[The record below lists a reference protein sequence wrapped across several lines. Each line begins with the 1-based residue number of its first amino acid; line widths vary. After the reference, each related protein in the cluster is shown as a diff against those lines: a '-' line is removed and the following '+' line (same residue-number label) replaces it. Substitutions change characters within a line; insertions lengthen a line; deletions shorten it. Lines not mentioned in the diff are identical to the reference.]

1 MLEHAYALTLIKPCM
16 DVARIPAHPN
26 VGEGVVGVPVSGYPP
41 EDAASRAA
49 KACVDILRCD
59 GL

>member
-1 MLEHAYALTLIKPCM
+1 M

>member
-1 MLEHAYALTLIKPCM
+1 VIRPCM
-16 DVARIPAHPN
+16 EVARIPVHPN
-26 VGEGVVGVPVSGYPP
+26 VGEGVCGVPVNGYPP

-49 KACVDILRCD
+49 KAFVDILRCD